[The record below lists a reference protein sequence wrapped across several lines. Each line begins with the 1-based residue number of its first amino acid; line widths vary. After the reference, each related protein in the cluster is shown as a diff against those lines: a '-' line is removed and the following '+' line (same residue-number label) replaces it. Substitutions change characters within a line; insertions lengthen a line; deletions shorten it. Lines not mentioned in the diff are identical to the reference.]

1 MDEYQLVTNSSP
13 LKINGWKLEDYII
26 SLGGPSL
33 VSEAMSKF
41 QGVHQIKIQTMILIT
56 FLNMDIPNNNVSFR
70 EGNSHITSIWFRLM
84 RKPQE
89 KEFQAA

>member
-1 MDEYQLVTNSSP
+1 
-13 LKINGWKLEDYII
+13 
-26 SLGGPSL
+26 
-33 VSEAMSKF
+33 
-41 QGVHQIKIQTMILIT
+41 MILIT